1 MENNFGVKA
10 VRWTALFVGLLAVS
24 IWFGQIG
31 AVRDG
36 DVPDE
41 RLTLRSVDATDA
53 AERDGAADRDGV
65 VWQQELTGQEFLD
78 RMEIESLQRRAKQL
92 VGEPKPGAVQ
102 VTPGATVEDLVDSVA
117 EGWRTES

>member
-65 VWQQELTGQEFLD
+65 VWQQELIGQEFLD